1 MNKFLPLLAVAL
13 IAATVDSYSITLNIH
28 SAQQSQSKQ
37 STQFPSSEVITTDK
51 SQFVKKLSSLIDPSI
66 IYDPSY
72 VQLSYPD
79 GDVAPHTGV
88 CSDVIIRAFKNV
100 GVSLQKEIYEFR
112 KSSNL
117 STDKHI
123 DHRRVKNLGPYFE
136 SLGLEVET
144 TIFQPGDIIWWTLS
158 SGLDHIGIVMPNG
171 KVLHNIGNGQVADI
185 SPTTFQVHKVYR
197 LK

>member
-1 MNKFLPLLAVAL
+1 M
-13 IAATVDSYSITLNIH
+13 IAATIDSYSNTPNNH
-28 SAQQSQSKQ
+28 SAQQVQSKQ

-51 SQFVKKLSSLIDPSI
+51 TRFVKKLSSLIDPSI

-79 GDVAPHTGV
+79 GDVAAHTGV

-100 GVSLQKEIYEFR
+100 GVSLQKEIHEFR

-123 DHRRVKNLGPYFE
+123 DHRRVRNLGPYFE

-144 TIFQPGDIIWWTLS
+144 KIFQPGDIIWWTLS
-158 SGLDHIGIVMPNG
+158 SGLDHIGIVISNG
-171 KVLHNIGNGQVADI
+171 KVLHNIGNGQVADVY
-185 SPTTFQVHKVYR
+185 PTTFQVHKVYR